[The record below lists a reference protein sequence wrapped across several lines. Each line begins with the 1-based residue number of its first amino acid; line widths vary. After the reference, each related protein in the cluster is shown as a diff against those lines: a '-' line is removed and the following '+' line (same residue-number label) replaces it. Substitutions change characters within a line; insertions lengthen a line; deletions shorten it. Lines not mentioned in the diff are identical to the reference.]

1 MFLDDVDQA
10 RRVAL
15 AGSAIARGLR
25 RHAEI
30 ALLSIFVQCHQLFLR
45 ARRAAS
51 KRKQLLRR
59 RAFPPVAQPLSVMR
73 CAAARALLRIRSP
86 PTRGPAARRLRVAKL
101 PTIAPPRVRYVCAA
115 APSLHLRSRTS
126 LCLAQPLLVV
136 RYAVARLLC
145 QS

>member
-30 ALLSIFVQCHQLFLR
+30 ALLSIFVQCHQLFVR
-45 ARRAAS
+45 NRRAAS
-51 KRKQLLRR
+51 QRKQLLRR
-59 RAFPPVAQPLSVMR
+59 CALLPVAQPLRASV
-73 CAAARALLRIRSP
+73 AQP
-86 PTRGPAARRLRVAKL
+86 
-101 PTIAPPRVRYVCAA
+101 
-115 APSLHLRSRTS
+115 HLDCR
-126 LCLAQPLLVV
+126 AQPLSAS
-136 RYAVARLLC
+136 YAFAPRLR